1 MVAASDNR
9 FAPSEGLRWL
19 YVDFNS
25 YFASVEQQLNPY
37 LRGKPVA
44 VVPVETDSTC
54 AIAASYE
61 AKAFGVKTGT
71 PIYEAKKMCPGII
84 CVLAQHN
91 RYVAFHE
98 RLLDEIDRHVP
109 VAKVCSIDEMAC
121 SLMKNE
127 RSPDR
132 AIAIAQSIKAG
143 IAQNVGEHIKCSIGI
158 APSKYLAKVATDL
171 QKPDGLTI
179 LMPEDLPDRLL
190 QLKLRDLPGIG
201 ANIERRINDAGI
213 QDMQGLLKLQPKH
226 MRAIWGSLWG
236 EKMWYYLRGYDL
248 PEEETERST
257 VGHSHV
263 LAPEMRPPDQ
273 AYMIARRLTMKA
285 AARLRRMEY
294 HAEKFSLSIRIEDG
308 PRLGLEAGCLPS
320 QDSFIFLKLLEDLW
334 QALMKETGR
343 KRIKKI
349 NIMIHRLIPDK
360 DLNIQ
365 PDLFAMAAPAAA
377 VKKKDEKISQAMDV
391 LNHKFGRDTVL
402 LGMTSN
408 QDKSATGTKIAF
420 TRIPDMEEFL
430 E

>member
-1 MVAASDNR
+1 MVAVSESR
-9 FAPSEGLRWL
+9 FAPPAGLRWL

-25 YFASVEQQLNPY
+25 YFASVEQQLNPQ

-44 VVPVETDSTC
+44 VIPVETDSTC

-91 RYVAFHE
+91 RYVEFHE
-98 RLLDEIDRHVP
+98 LLLDEIDHHIP

-121 SLMKNE
+121 SLMENE
-127 RSPDR
+127 RPPER
-132 AIAIAQSIKAG
+132 AKAIAQSIKAG
-143 IAQNVGEHIKCSIGI
+143 IAKNVGEHIKCSIGI

-171 QKPDGLTI
+171 QKPDGLTV
-179 LMPEDLPDRLL
+179 LMPEDLQDRLL
-190 QLKLRDLPGIG
+190 ELKLRDLPGIG
-201 ANIERRINDAGI
+201 HNIERRINEAGVH
-213 QDMQGLLKLQPKH
+213 DMRGLMKLQPKH

-236 EKMWYYLRGYDL
+236 EKMWYYLRGFDL
-248 PEEETERST
+248 PDEETNRST

-263 LAPEMRPPDQ
+263 LAPDMRPPVQ

-294 HAEKFSLSIRIEDG
+294 HAEKFSLSVRIEDG
-308 PRLGLEAGCLPS
+308 PRIGLEARCLPS

-334 QALMKETGR
+334 QALLQETGK
-343 KRIKKI
+343 KRIKKV
-349 NIMIHRLIPDK
+349 NVLIHSLIPDK
-360 DLNIQ
+360 DLNVQ
-365 PDLFAMAAPAAA
+365 ADLFSVAAPAAA
-377 VKKKDEKISQAMDV
+377 AKKKNEKISKTIDA
-391 LNHKFGRDTVL
+391 LNQKFGRDTVL

-420 TRIPDMEEFL
+420 TRIPDIEEFL

>member
-1 MVAASDNR
+1 MIASSDSQ
-9 FAPSEGLRWL
+9 FVPSTGLRWL

-25 YFASVEQQLNPY
+25 YFASVEQQLNPQ
-37 LRGKPVA
+37 LRGKPIAVLPVA
-44 VVPVETDSTC
+44 TDSTC

-71 PIYEAKKMCPGII
+71 PIYEAKKMCPDII

-91 RYVAFHE
+91 RYVEFHE
-98 RLLDEIDRHVP
+98 LLIDEIDRHIP

-127 RSPDR
+127 QPPERAK
-132 AIAIAQSIKAG
+132 AIARSIKDG
-143 IAQNVGEHIKCSIGI
+143 IAKNIGGHIKCSIGI
-158 APSKYLAKVATDL
+158 GPSKYLAKVATDL
-171 QKPDGLTI
+171 QKPDGLTV
-179 LMPEDLPDRLL
+179 LMPGDLPDRLL
-190 QLKLRDLPGIG
+190 ELKLRDLPGIG
-201 ANIERRINDAGI
+201 RNIERRINNAGI
-213 QDMQGLLKLQPKH
+213 YDMHGLLKLQPKH

-236 EKMWYYLRGYDL
+236 EKMWYYLRGFDL
-248 PEEETERST
+248 PDEETNRST

-263 LAPEMRPPDQ
+263 LAPEMRHPKQ

-294 HAEKFSLSIRIEDG
+294 HAGKFFLSVRIEDG
-308 PRLGLEAGCLPS
+308 PRLGLEASCLPA
-320 QDSFIFLKLLEDLW
+320 QDSFIFLKLLDDLW
-334 QALMKETGR
+334 QALLQEAGR
-343 KRIKKI
+343 KRIKKV
-349 NIMIHRLIPDK
+349 NVLIHGLIPDK

-365 PDLFAMAAPAAA
+365 PNLFSMAAPAAA
-377 VKKKDEKISQAMDV
+377 AKKKNEKISKTIDQ
-391 LNHKFGRDTVL
+391 LNQKFGRDTVL

-408 QDKSATGTKIAF
+408 HDKIAAGTKIAF